1 MFQFNYS
8 IILISIEICWIM
20 LKIKLQKN
28 FEHKLNKY

>member
-28 FEHKLNKY
+28 FKNNKNKF